1 MCRDYIHT
9 RHSLILYLVR
19 IFIIA
24 VVVIH
29 RFQILIIIVA
39 LLVFVDINLI
49 LFPCTPCRPLS
60 RSREGNE
67 RLSLDE
73 AGAPRL
79 PGGRTLPRLSEY
91 PPAEDP
97 PGGHHRPPCD
107 PPLEGVTLWPAARPY
122 ESSAEWRTSCLHFRN
137 GNIILVIIYCLDPIH
152 WIANSK

>member
-1 MCRDYIHT
+1 MCKMSLIHLFQHNTQPVPYLCTSQIMCRDYIHT
-9 RHSLILYLVR
+9 RHSPILYLVR

-49 LFPCTPCRPLS
+49 LFPCGPLS

-73 AGAPRL
+73 AAPRL
-79 PGGRTLPRLSEY
+79 PGGRALPRLSEY

-97 PGGHHRPPCD
+97 PGGPHRPPRD
-107 PPLEGVTLWPAARPY
+107 PPLEGVTLWPAA
-122 ESSAEWRTSCLHFRN
+122 
-137 GNIILVIIYCLDPIH
+137 
-152 WIANSK
+152 